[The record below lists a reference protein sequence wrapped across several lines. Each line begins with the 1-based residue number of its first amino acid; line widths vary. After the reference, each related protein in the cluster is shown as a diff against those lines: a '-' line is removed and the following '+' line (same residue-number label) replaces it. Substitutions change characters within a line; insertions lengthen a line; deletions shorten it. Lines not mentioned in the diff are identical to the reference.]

1 MPVECT
7 SACMKHIESVPLEVL
22 FDAEPSVLLGNG
34 LTMHEH
40 RREMLLNSL
49 ADVTLGLLDG
59 LSV

>member
-1 MPVECT
+1 
-7 SACMKHIESVPLEVL
+7 MKHIESVPLEVL